1 MHKIGQS
8 GGFADSFLGSILKT
22 DLSLMKNVLKTLAK
36 RVLATELAI
45 DAAMKSLKDVG
56 LLIKDVSETIEN
68 EAK

>member
-8 GGFADSFLGSILKT
+8 GGFVDSFLGSILKT

-45 DAAMKSLKDVG
+45 DAAMKSLKDAG

>member
-1 MHKIGQS
+1 MHKIRQS
-8 GGFADSFLGSILKT
+8 GGFVDSFLGSILKK

-36 RVLATELAI
+36 RFLATELAI
-45 DAAMKSLKDVG
+45 DAAMKSLKDAG